1 MEKSNIKEKHNKEI
15 NKKNKNNSFIFPEE
29 YIKMLDKNKTL
40 MEFGEKIYN
49 LYSEIKNATREYCE
63 KLNQI
68 TKQLNPNTQNNIG
81 ILQKIINDILINSTN
96 AIDKAINLFE
106 QEKNTNI
113 NLNFFEDYKNKIDEF
128 KKEYQEKS
136 EVLNITKKAYFE
148 EMNKYEVYLINKELK
163 LDEKTNDN
171 ENNIKD
177 NKKKDKKK
185 DKINSLN
192 NNHKKA
198 YEQQEK
204 YINAK
209 NDLKISLQ
217 KMIFYINAER
227 KYVFQSLNQ
236 SCETFIKSIK
246 LYIANLKKIIEEEKN
261 VCKEHP
267 INNDEDLIKE
277 EDMINTILKD
287 ELYSFKFLSYERNIY
302 EEEDSKNKKKKKDK
316 NDNLKIDNL
325 LEQLKID
332 NMMRIIK
339 ELEHHKIIF
348 NEDNSNKISVLEN
361 KLIIE
366 SLTDFIIN
374 NPIKFKDDNK
384 NNLISLLKINRDNQN
399 SFMQFLNNYRAKGLF
414 VQKKETIIILCDL
427 FTFIIEMAVKN
438 NDYKIIQYA
447 IILSSTYC
455 YIDENSIKKDKKKAE
470 TDDDD
475 DDKIYMSH
483 YLKKS
488 KIFKEKSFWLNYMKE
503 LINDELEKITLRKEN
518 SFNQKQKDFAVYSS
532 VFALIKNMIDFD
544 LDFNF
549 INDELT
555 DIFAQYKFK
564 DTEKLDII
572 NYLIEET
579 RQKGQKSN
587 EEKK

>member
-81 ILQKIINDILINSTN
+81 ILQKIINDILINSTQ
-96 AIDKAINLFE
+96 AIDKAIIIFE
-106 QEKNTNI
+106 QEKNNNI
-113 NLNFFEDYKNKIDEF
+113 NLNFFEDYKNKIEEF
-128 KKEYQEKS
+128 KKEYQEKL
-136 EVLNITKKAYFE
+136 EVLNTTKKSYIE
-148 EMNKYEVYLINKELK
+148 EMNKYEAYLINEELK
-163 LDEKTNDN
+163 LEENTNDN

-177 NKKKDKKK
+177 NKKKEKKK
-185 DKINSLN
+185 DKN
-192 NNHKKA
+192 NNLNDNHIKA
-198 YEQQEK
+198 CEQQEK
-204 YINAK
+204 YIKAK
-209 NDLKISLQ
+209 NDLKLILQ

-227 KYVFQSLNQ
+227 KFVFQSLSQ
-236 SCETFIKSIK
+236 SCESFIKSIK
-246 LYIANLKKIIEEEKN
+246 LYVANLKKIIEEEKN
-261 VCKEHP
+261 FNKEHP
-267 INNDEDLIKE
+267 INIDEDLIKE

-287 ELYSFKFLSYERNIY
+287 ELYSFKFLSYEKNIY
-302 EEEDSKNKKKKKDK
+302 EEEDSKNKKKKKEK
-316 NDNLKIDNL
+316 NDNLNIDNL
-325 LEQLKID
+325 VEQLKID
-332 NMMRIIK
+332 NMLRIIK
-339 ELEHHKIIF
+339 ELEHHKIKF
-348 NEDNSNKISVLEN
+348 NEDNRNKISVLES

-366 SLTDFIIN
+366 SLIDLIIN
-374 NPIKFKDDNK
+374 NPEKFKDNNK
-384 NNLISLLKINRDNQN
+384 NNLISLLKSSKDNQN

-414 VQKKETIIILCDL
+414 IQKKATIIILCDL

-455 YIDENSIKKDKKKAE
+455 YIDENHINKDKKSTKA
-470 TDDDD
+470 DDN
-475 DDKIYMSH
+475 DDKIYITQ

-503 LINDELEKITLRKEN
+503 LINDELEKINNRKEN
-518 SFNQKQKDFAVYSS
+518 PFNQKQKDFAIYSS

-564 DTEKLDII
+564 DMEKLDII

-579 RQKGQKSN
+579 RQAGQK
-587 EEKK
+587 K